1 MIFKMESEQNIEK
14 SAYVQKILV
23 YTDTQNFWVLTRT
36 RTVSLF
42 LECFYAH
49 PHPHYHPK
57 NITKYEQEP
66 QFWIN
71 FYIFLVILTD

>member
-1 MIFKMESEQNIEK
+1 MGDVIS
-14 SAYVQKILV
+14 VQPHTENHKKFV

>member
-1 MIFKMESEQNIEK
+1 MSLYLILIRISK
-14 SAYVQKILV
+14 LV